1 MVDTR
6 KLLSIQALR
15 IVAAGLVVVTHST
28 FYAFERL
35 DRNFFVWQ
43 RGTRGVDIF
52 FVISGFVMIY
62 SSQKLL
68 ALPGGWKTFAERRIV
83 RIVPL
88 YWLITTLKVFILL
101 VTTGL
106 ALHTKLSPI
115 TVICSYLFLPAKNL
129 DGQID
134 PVVGVG
140 WTLTFEMLFYF
151 LFALALF
158 LRVNVFKFVGVILA
172 LLAIGEF
179 FRQPNWPTVAF
190 YLNSI
195 VLEFFLGMLIAR
207 SCLKG
212 VYLPRSIAPFL
223 LACGFIF
230 LLFPPTDWHVPKIL
244 ISGVPAALMIWSA
257 ASIGKLEDSI
267 PRFVLYLGEASYSIY
282 LIHPF
287 ICPLPPTLMNR
298 FHMESPWLSVALSVA
313 LGLGAGCILHQF
325 IERPLTDSAK
335 KLPAYLKVRNKSATT
350 AEC

>member
-1 MVDTR
+1 MVDSR

-158 LRVNVFKFVGVILA
+158 LRINVFKFVGVILA
-172 LLAIGEF
+172 LLSIGAY
-179 FRQPNWPTVAF
+179 FRQPSWPPIAF

-195 VLEFFLGMLIAR
+195 VLEFFLGMLVAKACI
-207 SCLKG
+207 KG
-212 VYLPRSIAPFL
+212 IYFPQKTVFWL

-230 LLFPPTDWHVPKIL
+230 LLFPSPDWNLPKVL
-244 ISGVPAALMIWSA
+244 ISGVPASLIVWSA
-257 ASIGKLEDSI
+257 ASLGTLENFI
-267 PRFVLYLGEASYSIY
+267 P
-282 LIHPF
+282 
-287 ICPLPPTLMNR
+287 
-298 FHMESPWLSVALSVA
+298 
-313 LGLGAGCILHQF
+313 
-325 IERPLTDSAK
+325 
-335 KLPAYLKVRNKSATT
+335 
-350 AEC
+350 